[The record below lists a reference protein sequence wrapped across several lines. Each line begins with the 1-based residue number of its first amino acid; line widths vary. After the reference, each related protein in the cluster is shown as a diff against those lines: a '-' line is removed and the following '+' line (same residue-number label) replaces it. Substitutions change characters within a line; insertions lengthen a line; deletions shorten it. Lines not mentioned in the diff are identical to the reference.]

1 LRWMGAPGCRM
12 DALLSLG
19 LAGLLS
25 SRLRAKP
32 LASDPANSGSE
43 AILSNT
49 IRKTLMM
56 STELN
61 RGTRLYRSTL
71 AVLALLA
78 ASTAIAADWP
88 QWRGPNRDATSEE
101 TGLLDE
107 WPEDGP
113 KLAWTAKGIGEGY
126 AALSIVGGRIYTMGE
141 DKKSSYIHA
150 LDEATGKIVWSA
162 PVGNV
167 GGGAGYPGPRA
178 TPTVDGDQIYSLGQF
193 GDLVCVSKDGKEV
206 WRKNLEKDFKGK
218 MMSGWGYS
226 ESVLIDG
233 DKLIC
238 TPGGPDGT
246 IVALKKTT
254 GEVVWRSKDFT
265 DSAAYSSIVSA
276 DISGKRTYIQLTGD
290 SVVGINAADGAVLWK
305 APRKGEIAVI
315 PTPVYWNNHV
325 FVTSGYNI
333 GGDLFKI
340 TPPEGDGQF
349 KVDLVYH
356 TDDMEVHVGGVVLV
370 DGHLYGVSDNFL
382 TCIDLLTGKRKW
394 KDRSIGK
401 GAVVYADKH
410 LYVRADATPGEIALV
425 EANPKKYEE
434 KSIFEQPDGSGR
446 NTWAPPVIVNGKM
459 YLRDQDVLLCYDI
472 KAK

>member
-1 LRWMGAPGCRM
+1 M
-12 DALLSLG
+12 
-19 LAGLLS
+19 
-25 SRLRAKP
+25 
-32 LASDPANSGSE
+32 
-43 AILSNT
+43 T
-49 IRKTLMM
+49 
-56 STELN
+56 STELI
-61 RGTRLYRSTL
+61 RGHRLFRSSLIVT
-71 AVLALLA
+71 ALFIA
-78 ASTAIAADWP
+78 APIFGADWP
-88 QWRGPNRDATSEE
+88 QWRGPNRDAISEE

-113 KLAWTAKGIGEGY
+113 TLAWTGRGIGEGY
-126 AALSIVGGRIYTMGE
+126 AGIAVAAGRIYTMGE

-150 LDEATGKIVWSA
+150 LDEATGKIAWSA
-162 PVGNV
+162 PVGKV

-178 TPTVDGDQIYSLGQF
+178 TPTVDGDHVYSLGQF
-193 GDLVCVSKDGKEV
+193 GDLVCVTAKDGKEV
-206 WRKNLEKDFKGK
+206 WRKNLEKDFKGQ

-233 DKLIC
+233 DKLVC
-238 TPGGPDGT
+238 TPGGKEGT
-246 IVALKKTT
+246 IVALNKTT
-254 GEVVWRSKDFT
+254 GDLIWRSKDFT

-276 DISGKRTYIQLTGD
+276 DIGGKRTYIQLTGD
-290 SVVGINAADGAVLWK
+290 SVVGISAVDGAVLWK
-305 APRKGEIAVI
+305 APRKGETAVI
-315 PTPVYWNNHV
+315 PTPVYWNHHV

-340 TPPEGDGQF
+340 TPTAGDGPF
-349 KVDLVYH
+349 KVELVYH

-382 TCIDLLTGKRKW
+382 TCIDFLTGKKKW

-434 KSIFEQPDGSGR
+434 KSVFEQPDGSGR
-446 NTWAPPVIVNGKM
+446 NTWPPAVIANGKM